1 MVRHRLQ
8 PHPAA
13 PPKAVREVSCLVAWR
28 GPGRWRLEFEVEDPS
43 GALRLPEPTAPSR
56 ADELWKTTCFELFLR
71 RVGQESYTEFNLSP
85 SGEWAAYRFEGYRQ
99 GMANLDVAEASIESP
114 VRAGDAWRIRASL
127 DSAAFEGLGPGLASL
142 SAVIEER
149 DGTRSYWALAH
160 PSDKPDFHHP
170 DSFVLE
176 LA

>member
-1 MVRHRLQ
+1 M
-8 PHPAA
+8 
-13 PPKAVREVSCLVAWR
+13 
-28 GPGRWRLEFEVEDPS
+28 
-43 GALRLPEPTAPSR
+43 
-56 ADELWKTTCFELFLR
+56 
-71 RVGQESYTEFNLSP
+71 GQESYTEFNLSP

-114 VRAGDAWRIRASL
+114 VRAGDAWRIRAFL